1 MASPSW
7 TLYTAL
13 GLAADANDAAVRAA
27 IKHARFTFHPDR
39 PATGNAQLFT
49 QLVLYEDAL
58 DRHRDRYDHMLLGA
72 YPPHGGTLLDE
83 AAMAAFLAGR
93 GAYSPPATANSEAA
107 RRTPLPPPPPRRTG
121 ARSGGVDYGFFEFI

>member
-58 DRHRDRYDHMLLGA
+58 GSHRARYDRMLLGD
-72 YPPHGGTLLDE
+72 YPPHGGALLDE
-83 AAMAAFLAGR
+83 AAMAVFLAGR
-93 GAYSPPATANSEAA
+93 GAYSPAA
-107 RRTPLPPPPPRRTG
+107 GGKAVCFAPPPPPPPPRTHSVR
-121 ARSGGVDYGFFEFI
+121 GGMDYGFFQFI